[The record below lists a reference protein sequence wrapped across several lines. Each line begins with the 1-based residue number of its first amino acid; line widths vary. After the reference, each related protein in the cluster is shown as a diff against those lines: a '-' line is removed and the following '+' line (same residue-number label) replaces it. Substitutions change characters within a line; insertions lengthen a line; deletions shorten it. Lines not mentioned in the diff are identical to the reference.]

1 MTTPEKTKQHAAP
14 NRTAFWL
21 LFGVLLVGIALTGIA
36 IMGSL
41 SQALAP
47 ATPTPQIEGIT
58 AIVPPDP
65 LPDFTLTSSKDEPIS
80 LSDFAGRYVLLF
92 FGYTHCPDFC
102 PLTLAKQKLVQER
115 LGDLADQFAVVFIS
129 VDGERDTPEALDD
142 YLSRFNPSFVGM
154 TGDEA
159 SVREIGSPYGLS
171 FTLNKGAPDD
181 VDYSVDHST
190 LTYVIDPQRRL
201 HSLIS
206 FSTEADVIVDYL
218 RMLATEG

>member
-1 MTTPEKTKQHAAP
+1 MTTPEKTNQHAGP
-14 NRTAFWL
+14 NRTAFWV

-36 IMGSL
+36 IMSSV
-41 SQALAP
+41 SQSLAP

-65 LPDFTLTSSKDEPIS
+65 LPDFTLTSSKGEPIS

-102 PLTLAKQKLVQER
+102 PLTLAKEKVVHEQ
-115 LGDLADQFAVVFIS
+115 LGDLADRFAVVFVS

-142 YLSRFNPSFVGM
+142 YLSRFDPSFVGM
-154 TGDEA
+154 TGDEETL
-159 SVREIGSPYGLS
+159 REIGVPYGLS
-171 FTLNKGAPDD
+171 FTLNKTSPDD
-181 VDYSVDHST
+181 TDYSVDHST
-190 LTYVIDPQRRL
+190 LTYVIDPEQRL

-206 FSTEADVIVDYL
+206 FSTEADVIVEYL
-218 RMLATEG
+218 RMLATAS

>member
-1 MTTPEKTKQHAAP
+1 MTTPDKTKAHAPA
-14 NRTAFWL
+14 NRTAFWVLVIAL
-21 LFGVLLVGIALTGIA
+21 LAGVALTGIA

-47 ATPTPQIEGIT
+47 VTPTPQIEGIT

-65 LPDFTLTSSKDEPIS
+65 LPDFTLTSSKGEPIS

-102 PLTLAKQKLVQER
+102 PLTLAKEKLVHEQ
-115 LGDLADQFAVVFIS
+115 LGDMADQFAVVFIS
-129 VDGERDTPEALDD
+129 VDGERDTPEVLDD
-142 YLSRFNPSFVGM
+142 YLSRFDPSFVGM

-159 SVREIGSPYGLS
+159 TIREIGVPYGLS
-171 FTLNKGAPDD
+171 FTLNKASPDD

-190 LTYVIDPQRRL
+190 LTYLIDPERRL
-201 HSLIS
+201 HSLLS
-206 FSTEADVIVDYL
+206 FSTEAPVIVDYL
-218 RMLATEG
+218 RMLATAG